1 MPFDVGRDDVIEC
14 AKQKE
19 RNMLGGLQIGFNDMM
34 QILILYGGIYALIR
48 FVRGTRN
55 AQVLLGFCVLV
66 ASLLLFTYL
75 FRFDV
80 LARIVYFLLIYLAL
94 SMVVVFQ
101 QEIRRVLALVGGQRL
116 FKRQYVLREASVP
129 EKLCQAVFMLARA
142 KIGALIA
149 VERGISLCSYEDSG
163 VKLNAWVSHELLVS
177 IFTPPLPLHDGGI
190 ILRDARIAAAHCLF
204 PVSNQSELATSG
216 MRHRAAVG
224 LSEETDAVVVVV
236 SEETGKISV
245 AHNGRLHRYSDQKV
259 EKVLLRWMRK
269 AMPHETQEPL
279 TLTDWVL
286 SRTAKLMK
294 TRWGIIGRG
303 TP

>member
-1 MPFDVGRDDVIEC
+1 MFD
-14 AKQKE
+14 
-19 RNMLGGLQIGFNDMM
+19 GLQIGFNDVM
-34 QILILYGGIYALIR
+34 QILILYLGIYALIR
-48 FVRGTRN
+48 FVKGTRS
-55 AQVLLGFCVLV
+55 AQVLLGFCVLAV
-66 ASLLLFTYL
+66 SLVLFTYL

-80 LARIVYFLLIYLAL
+80 LARVVYFLLVYLAL

-116 FKRQYVLREASVP
+116 FTRQYLALQQSVP
-129 EKLCQAVFMLARA
+129 EKLCRCITQLSKARL
-142 KIGALIA
+142 GALIA

-163 VKLNAWVSHELLVS
+163 VKLNALVSRELLFS

-190 ILRDARIAAAHCLF
+190 IMRDGRIAAAHCLF

-245 AHNGRLHRYSDQKV
+245 AHNGRLHRYGDDKV
-259 EKVLLRWMRK
+259 EKILLRWLKK
-269 AMPHETQEPL
+269 AMPYETRK
-279 TLTDWVL
+279 TVTVTDWVM
-286 SRTAKLMK
+286 SQVARVI
-294 TRWGIIGRG
+294 RVRRDVSGGDG
-303 TP
+303 HEG